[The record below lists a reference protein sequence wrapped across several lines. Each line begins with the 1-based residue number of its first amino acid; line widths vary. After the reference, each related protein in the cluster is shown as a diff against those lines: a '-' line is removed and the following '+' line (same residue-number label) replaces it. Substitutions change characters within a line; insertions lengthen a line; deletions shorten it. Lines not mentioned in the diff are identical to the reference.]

1 MSRKIE
7 TQRAGILLLM
17 LAMLILSLTL
27 VACGHRANQDSVN
40 NTNTSASQSIQSNQS
55 TSSNSNQSTSN
66 SSSGANAASNSG
78 TGGNA
83 ASNGSNAGVKNTD
96 QQVQNSLH
104 ALDGAQQDV
113 NSSSTAAAQDQNSA
127 P

>member
-1 MSRKIE
+1 ME
-7 TQRAGILLLM
+7 TQRAGVLLLI

-55 TSSNSNQSTSN
+55 TSSNSNQSAGNNSN
-66 SSSGANAASNSG
+66 QSPGNSG
-78 TGGNA
+78 TGGSA
-83 ASNGSNAGVKNTD
+83 ASNGGVKSTD

>member
-1 MSRKIE
+1 MSRKME
-7 TQRAGILLLM
+7 TQRAGVLLRI

-27 VACGHRANQDSVN
+27 VACGQRAKQDSVN

-55 TSSNSNQSTSN
+55 TSSNSNQSSSN
-66 SSSGANAASNSG
+66 NG
-78 TGGNA
+78 TGGSA
-83 ASNGSNAGVKNTD
+83 ASNGGVKNTD
-96 QQVQNSLH
+96 QQVQDSLH

-113 NSSSTAAAQDQNSA
+113 NSSGTAAAQDQNSA